1 VNAERQAIAAEVR
14 RAGREHDSRQSDRL
28 ARYRNVEPE
37 TAALLGV
44 LVRAMGAQRVLEL
57 GTSNG
62 YSTLWLADAVQATGG
77 HVLTLEID
85 PARTAEAQ
93 ANLERAGLDAHVQC
107 RTQGAAQALAE
118 QPPDAWQFV
127 FLDAE
132 RPQYAAFWPRLLNA
146 LEPGGLVAIDNA
158 ISHASELT
166 AVRALI
172 DADDRLTSSLVPV
185 GAGILLAVLERSR
198 A

>member
-1 VNAERQAIAAEVR
+1 
-14 RAGREHDSRQSDRL
+14 
-28 ARYRNVEPE
+28 
-37 TAALLGV
+37 
-44 LVRAMGAQRVLEL
+44 VLEL

-62 YSTLWLADAVQATGG
+62 YSTLWLADAVQTTGG

-85 PARTAEAQ
+85 PARTAEAR
-93 ANLERAGLDAHVQC
+93 ANLARAGLDAYVEC
-107 RTQGAAQALAE
+107 RTQGAGQALTE

-132 RPQYAAFWPRLLNA
+132 RPQYAAFWPMLMNA
-146 LEPGGLVAIDNA
+146 LEPGGLLAIDNA

-172 DADDRLTSSLVPV
+172 DADDRLTASLVPI
-185 GAGILLAVLERSR
+185 GAGLVLAVLER
-198 A
+198 

>member
-1 VNAERQAIAAEVR
+1 MNSEREAIAAEVL
-14 RAGREHDSRQSDRL
+14 RAGREHDARQADRL

-37 TAALLGV
+37 TGALLGV
-44 LVRAMGAQRVLEL
+44 LVRATSAQRVLEL

-62 YSTLWLADAVQATGG
+62 YSTLWLADAVQTTGG

-85 PARTAEAQ
+85 PARTAEAR
-93 ANLERAGLDAHVQC
+93 ANLARAGLDGYVEC
-107 RTQGAAQALAE
+107 RTQGAGQALTE

-132 RPQYAAFWPRLLNA
+132 RPQYAAFWPMLMNA
-146 LEPGGLVAIDNA
+146 LEPGGLLAIDNA

-172 DADDRLTSSLVPV
+172 DADDRLTASLVPI
-185 GAGILLAVLERSR
+185 GAGLVLAVLER
-198 A
+198 

>member
-1 VNAERQAIAAEVR
+1 MNDTRAELAAEVLR
-14 RAGREHDSRQSDRL
+14 VSRQHDARQADRL
-28 ARYRNVEPE
+28 ARYRNLEPE

-44 LVRAMGAQRVLEL
+44 LIRAQGARRVLEL

-62 YSTLWLADAVQATGG
+62 YSTLWLGDAAEATGG
-77 HVLTLEID
+77 HVLTVEID
-85 PARTAEAQ
+85 PARTAQAR
-93 ANLERAGLDAHVQC
+93 ANLERAGLDAVVEC
-107 RTQGAAQALAE
+107 RTQGAGQVLTE

-132 RPQYAAFWPRLLNA
+132 RPQYAAFWPMLMNT
-146 LEPGGLVAIDNA
+146 LEPGGLLAIDNA

-166 AVRALI
+166 EVRALI
-172 DADDRLTSSLVPV
+172 DADDRLTSSMVPI
-185 GAGILLAVLERSR
+185 GAGLLLAVLDRR

>member
-1 VNAERQAIAAEVR
+1 VNAARTALATEVLSASRRHDARQT
-14 RAGREHDSRQSDRL
+14 DRL
-28 ARYRNVEPE
+28 ARYRNLEPE

-44 LVRAMGAQRVLEL
+44 LIRSMGARRVLEI

-62 YSTLWLADAVQATGG
+62 YSTLWLGDAVEATGG

-85 PARTAEAQ
+85 PARTAEARD
-93 ANLERAGLDAHVQC
+93 NLERAGLSDRVEC

-118 QPPDAWQFV
+118 QPPDAWEFV

-132 RPQYAAFWPRLLNA
+132 RPQYAAFWNRLVETI
-146 LEPGGLVAIDNA
+146 EPGGLLAIDNA

-166 AVRALI
+166 QVQTRIAA
-172 DADDRLTSSLVPV
+172 DARLTSALVPI
-185 GAGILLAVLERSR
+185 GAGLLLVTLAC
-198 A
+198 

>member
-1 VNAERQAIAAEVR
+1 VNAERHAIAAEVL
-14 RAGREHDSRQSDRL
+14 RASREHDARQSERL

-37 TAALLGV
+37 TAALLAV
-44 LVRAMGAQRVLEL
+44 LVRALGARRVLEL

-62 YSTLWLADAVQATGG
+62 YSTLWLADAAQATGG

-85 PARTAEAQ
+85 PARTAAAR
-93 ANLERAGLDAHVQC
+93 ANLQRAGLDSYVEC
-107 RTQGAAQALAE
+107 RTQGAAQALAA

-132 RPQYAAFWPRLLNA
+132 RPQYAAFWPLLLNT
-146 LEPGGLVAIDNA
+146 LEPGGLVAVDNA

-166 AVRALI
+166 DVRRLI
-172 DADDRLTSSLVPV
+172 EADDRLTSSLVPV
-185 GAGILLAVLERSR
+185 GSGLLLAVLDR
-198 A
+198 